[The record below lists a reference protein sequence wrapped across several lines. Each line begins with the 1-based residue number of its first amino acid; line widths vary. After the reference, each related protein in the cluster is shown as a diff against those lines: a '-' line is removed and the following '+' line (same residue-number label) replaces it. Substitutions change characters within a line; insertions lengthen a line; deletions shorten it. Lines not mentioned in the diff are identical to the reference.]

1 MGTRPGEPRLAELIA
16 ALSLATDL
24 GMGQPL
30 EQALRCCELAMELG
44 RRLEC
49 DRKTLVDV
57 YYLALLEHVGCT
69 ATAPEMAA
77 WHGGDELAYRER
89 AIVLAHAS
97 AAEYVGDLVRNEA
110 VDQSLPTRA
119 RRVAEN
125 VLGGKKRF
133 QTLVALQCEAAD
145 RLAGRLGMNEGVRG
159 GLAHFYA
166 RWDGKGMP
174 GVAGHDISLTQRV
187 VTVACDAV
195 AFARLEG
202 ETAALDLIARR
213 RGSAYDPDV
222 CDALLSDAEPLT
234 RGTAAGDAWERL
246 LAAEPEP
253 VRTVTEAQLD
263 SVASGLADMAD
274 LKAPFLIGHSQRVG
288 ELAAAAAR
296 GLGCPAEVVAS
307 VRRAGLLHDLG
318 RLGIP
323 NGIWCKP
330 GELSTSELERVRLHP
345 YFTERILARAAAL
358 APDAL
363 IAAAHHERLDGSGY
377 HRGVAAPQLPL
388 EARVLCAAD
397 AFDAMTHERPHRPAF
412 DAERVRTE
420 LAAEVEAGRL
430 DRRAV
435 DAVLTAAHAEPLR
448 GRRHWPAGLS
458 DREVEVLAL
467 LARGK
472 TKKEIAARLV
482 IAPKTV
488 GRHVENIY
496 AKTGVSTRAGAALFA
511 SEHGLLD

>member
-1 MGTRPGEPRLAELIA
+1 MGTRPGEARLAELIA

-49 DRKTLVDV
+49 DRETLVDV

-110 VDQSLPTRA
+110 VDRPLATRA

-125 VLGGKKRF
+125 VLSGYKRF
-133 QTLVALQCEAAD
+133 QILVALQCEAAD
-145 RLAGRLGMNEGVRG
+145 RLAGRLGMNEGVQQA
-159 GLAHFYA
+159 LAHFYA
-166 RWDGKGMP
+166 RWDGKGIP
-174 GVAGHDISLTQRV
+174 GVAGDDISLAQRV
-187 VTVACDAV
+187 VTVAYDAV
-195 AFARLEG
+195 AFARLDG
-202 ETAALDLIARR
+202 ETAALNVVARR
-213 RGSAYDPDV
+213 RGSAYDPAV
-222 CDALLSDAEPLT
+222 CDALLYDAEPLT
-234 RGTAAGDAWERL
+234 RGTAAGDAWEL
-246 LAAEPEP
+246 ALAAEPEP
-253 VRTVTEAQLD
+253 VRTVTQALLD

-288 ELAAAAAR
+288 ELAAAAA
-296 GLGCPAEVVAS
+296 GELGCPAEVVTS

-345 YFTERILARAAAL
+345 YFTERILYRAAAL

-397 AFDAMTHERPHRPAF
+397 AYDAMTHERPHRPPF

-435 DAVLTAAHAEPLR
+435 DAVLAAAHAEPLR

-496 AKTGVSTRAGAALFA
+496 AKTGVSTRVGAALFA